1 MNPDI
6 FQRDHFVFGVGRR
19 ICPGMNI
26 ADRSLFLAISRLLW
40 AFRFD
45 KAVDEDGKEIVPEAR
60 SVTQASLVQ
69 PLPFPA
75 KIVPRSD
82 MHAELIKKQ
91 WKASQNLLDEGGQWL
106 GMNDLRKKQ

>member
-1 MNPDI
+1 
-6 FQRDHFVFGVGRR
+6 
-19 ICPGMNI
+19 MNI

-45 KAVDEDGKEIVPEAR
+45 KAVDEDGKEIVPKAR

-75 KIVPRSD
+75 RIVPRSD
-82 MHAELIKKQ
+82 MHAKLVKAQ
-91 WKASQNLLDEGGQWL
+91 WESSQSLLDEDGQWL
-106 GMNDLRKKQ
+106 KLETA